1 LSTPFITVAD
11 GEPVDYSSEVFD
23 EEREIV
29 AKK

>member
-1 LSTPFITVAD
+1 VAD
-11 GEPVDYSSEVFD
+11 GEPVDYASEVFD